1 MTGTRYPPFIPVL
14 CLIVGRVR
22 LGGRKLKY
30 IINATGGTGTR
41 GIRQPSPVPN
51 GFSGT
56 GTVAGGYPCLTGTY
70 RRYPGNSIPV
80 LHLSNSPI
88 GQIFSPKLPI
98 SQPVPHISPPR
109 SP

>member
-1 MTGTRYPPFIPVL
+1 M
-14 CLIVGRVR
+14 GRVR

-56 GTVAGGYPCLTGTY
+56 GTVPGG
-70 RRYPGNSIPV
+70 YPGNSIPV
-80 LHLSNSPI
+80 LHLSSRY
-88 GQIFSPKLPI
+88 LT
-98 SQPVPHISPPR
+98 VETR
-109 SP
+109 SDASCLHKA